1 MAWLN
6 GSSLL
11 HAQSVGEKYEE
22 LFDILL
28 RMMTVKPMS
37 GSEFKFYWFPCDQ
50 PLKCDP
56 RQPADSMMQ

>member
-1 MAWLN
+1 
-6 GSSLL
+6 
-11 HAQSVGEKYEE
+11 VGEKYEE
-22 LFDILL
+22 LFDILS